1 MSDDVYFLDQ
11 IFTDILL
18 SFLLIGV
25 KNTLT
30 TTPIATTYLNDDVII
45 LGGAQILLTNIL
57 CKN

>member
-25 KNTLT
+25 KNTLI